1 MKFVFKI
8 CLSNLF
14 LISIEIGKN
23 SSRNVVATL
32 FKLSKGALKY
42 CCCVLNSIYYP
53 FFISLFFSFL
63 LLSLLIFSGMGG
75 RGQSLIVFCKT
86 FEIYRLSNSDTN

>member
-8 CLSNLF
+8 CLLNLF

-23 SSRNVVATL
+23 FHVTWLKHFLSYQKDHLSIVVVVLSSL
-32 FKLSKGALKY
+32 
-42 CCCVLNSIYYP
+42 YYP

-63 LLSLLIFSGMGG
+63 LLSLLIFSGVGR

-86 FEIYRLSNSDTN
+86 FEIYRLSNSDTS